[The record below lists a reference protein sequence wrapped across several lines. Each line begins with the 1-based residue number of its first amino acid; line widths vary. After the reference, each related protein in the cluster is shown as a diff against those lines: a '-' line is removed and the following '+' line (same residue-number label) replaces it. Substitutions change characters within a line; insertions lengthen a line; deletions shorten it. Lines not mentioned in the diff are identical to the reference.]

1 VKPSVVLFDAGGT
14 LFTERLSRDEVYA
27 RELRTLGVALP
38 LGEIARLRA
47 AVHDE
52 LPEVF
57 EGCVRYSDGWFR
69 EFTRRLLARVGSAA
83 EPEPVRARLAQH
95 FLHASSFV
103 VHADAPPALDALRA
117 RGLRLAVVSNWSDRL
132 PVLLEGL
139 GLAPRFDTVVVSALV
154 GASKPDPAI
163 FAEALRRLD
172 VPAAAALHVGDHP
185 RNDLAGARAAG
196 LAALLLDRAGAHA
209 QDVAPGDRIRSLAE
223 LPGRMDAA

>member
-1 VKPSVVLFDAGGT
+1 MRTSVVLFDAGGT

-27 RELRTLGVALP
+27 RELRALGVALP
-38 LGEIARLRA
+38 LEEVARLRA

-57 EGCVRYSDGWFR
+57 AGCVRYSEGWFR

-83 EPEPVRARLAQH
+83 DPEAVRCRLAQH
-95 FLHASSFV
+95 FLQAESYV

-117 RGLRLAVVSNWSDRL
+117 HGLRLAVVSNWSDRL

-139 GLAPRFDTVVVSALV
+139 GLTPRFDAVVVSALV

-172 VPAAAALHVGDHP
+172 APAAAALHVGDHP
-185 RNDLAGARAAG
+185 RNDYDGARSAG
-196 LAALLLDRAGAHA
+196 LAALLLDRTGVHA
-209 QDVAPGDRIRSLAE
+209 RDAAPGDLIRSLAE
-223 LPGRMDAA
+223 LPGRLTVG